1 MAAWETDG
9 GVRSPAPG
17 RRVLVLDDATLPANA
32 FEIIMNKESSS
43 TPLDLEVL
51 KQFRLIFQLV
61 RTHFQSVEAQ
71 CDISGAQLWALSKIA
86 AQPGLRVTELAKE
99 LAVHQSTAS
108 NLVEDLVSKGYAI
121 RERSSK
127 DMRVVML
134 APTESGYAVLR
145 AAPQPSQG
153 RLPDAL
159 AQLDEAALTSLH
171 QSLALVLD
179 AMKAED
185 REGMFTLLSEMK

>member
-1 MAAWETDG
+1 MSKEQ
-9 GVRSPAPG
+9 PAT
-17 RRVLVLDDATLPANA
+17 A
-32 FEIIMNKESSS
+32 
-43 TPLDLEVL
+43 LDLEVL

-86 AQPGLRVTELAKE
+86 AQPGLRVTQLARE

-108 NLVEDLVSKGYAI
+108 NLVEDLVSKGYAV

-134 APTESGYAVLR
+134 APTESGYAMLNS
-145 AAPQPSQG
+145 APQPSQG

-159 AQLDEAALTSLH
+159 AQLDVESLQTLH
-171 QSLALVLD
+171 ASLALVLD

-185 REGMFTLLSEMK
+185 KEGMFTLLSEMR